1 MATHAEPMKAVRLI
15 SLALTLVAASSL
27 GGEIYG
33 TIKENGKPIGKDIA
47 VTIEIAGKSYSK
59 PTDEFG
65 SYRIFVAESGKGTA
79 KVAFKGQT
87 ISSEIESYSTPV
99 RFDLAIEN
107 KDGQYSLRRQ

>member
-1 MATHAEPMKAVRLI
+1 MKAVRL
-15 SLALTLVAASSL
+15 SFLALTFVTASTF

-33 TIKENGKPIGKDIA
+33 TIKEDGKPVGKDVA
-47 VTIEIAGKSYSK
+47 VTVEIGGKSYSK

-87 ISSEIESYSTPV
+87 ISGEIESYATPI
-99 RFDLAIEN
+99 RFDLVIEN
-107 KDGQYSLRRQ
+107 KDGHYTLRRQ

>member
-1 MATHAEPMKAVRLI
+1 MTTVRLI
-15 SLALTLVAASSL
+15 LLALILCAASSF

-33 TIKENGKPIGKDIA
+33 TIKENGTPIGKDVV
-47 VTIEIAGKSYSK
+47 VTVELAGKSYPKS
-59 PTDEFG
+59 TDEFG
-65 SYRIFVAESGKGTA
+65 SYRIFVTEPGKCTV

-107 KDGQYSLRRQ
+107 KDGKYSLRRQ